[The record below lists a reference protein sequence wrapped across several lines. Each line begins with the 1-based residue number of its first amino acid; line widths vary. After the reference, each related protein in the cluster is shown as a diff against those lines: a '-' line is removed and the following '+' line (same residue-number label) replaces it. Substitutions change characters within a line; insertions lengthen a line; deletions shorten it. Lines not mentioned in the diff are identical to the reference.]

1 MASGKRGKKN
11 DAEQKIN
18 EVIEFMNLLVEDTTI
33 PKNIK
38 KAINDAKEKLSE
50 TGDPVLRASS
60 AIYMLEGISEDINL
74 PMHARTQIWNIV
86 SSLEMIK
93 GD

>member
-1 MASGKRGKKN
+1 MAKKPSNSEKRIR
-11 DAEQKIN
+11 EI
-18 EVIEFMNLLVEDTTI
+18 IEFMDALMEDVTV

-38 KAINDAKEKLSE
+38 KAINDAKEKLLG
-50 TGDPVLRASS
+50 TGDPVFRATS
-60 AIYMLEGISEDINL
+60 AIYILEGVSEDINL